1 MPEPFSWLLGILKF
15 LAKPVFDFF
24 AARRKTARDRK
35 VTLDRFYVELE
46 DAKNHALESMK
57 LLANEHNRRNDPAE
71 RAGRRWDRY
80 GPISSA
86 SRLEFFAI
94 KGIYERHYEDFSLD
108 QRRAIPKVFL
118 FADRYNSLL
127 ADLDALHGEMF
138 SKYEWDFAAKP
149 VVTLATFVFLTAM
162 LVEQKERFKVAE
174 TETSTSI
181 VQKVL
186 DGWNIRM
193 YGIELEDAE

>member
-1 MPEPFSWLLGILKF
+1 MPEPLSWLLGLCKF
-15 LAKPVFDFF
+15 LAKPLFDYF

-35 VTLDRFYVELE
+35 TSLDRFYVELE
-46 DAKNHALESMK
+46 DAKNHALDSMR
-57 LLANEHNRRNDPAE
+57 LLAQEHNRRNDPIK
-71 RAGRRWDRY
+71 RDGRRWDRY

-94 KGIYERHYEDFSLD
+94 KGIYERHYEDFSID
-108 QRRAIPKVFL
+108 QRRAIPKVFE

-127 ADLDALHGEMF
+127 ASLDALHGETF
-138 SKYEWDFAAKP
+138 SKFEWDFAAKP

-162 LVEQKERFKVAE
+162 LIEQKERFKIADS
-174 TETSTSI
+174 ETSTSI

-186 DGWNIRM
+186 DAWNIRM
-193 YGIELEDAE
+193 HGIELEEAE